1 VGEDWLRFSILSPL
15 NSILYYALSLGS
27 RLFIPFLFFL
37 SVVSRNHGCFSC
49 GSLLFCRS
57 VLFGG
62 LVMHMEQG
70 SQSLSHP
77 RFPSL
82 WFFLLDVA
90 LTTLSVH

>member
-37 SVVSRNHGCFSC
+37 SVVSRDHGCFSC